1 VLDVRVHGALGNDQ
15 PPGDLPVGQSLGH
28 QPGDLPLAAGEPG
41 GRRGGRPGGRRGG
54 RRLLV
59 RMRRRIA
66 AASAVR
72 PTRPAGSSGSL
83 DPGGSPGIGR
93 SPQYVP

>member
-28 QPGDLPLAAGEPG
+28 QPGDLPLAAGE
-41 GRRGGRPGGRRGG
+41 PGGRRGG